1 VTTDEIMN
9 LRAEVGFVTPL
20 RPLEPGDRWPLLDS
34 RGVYE
39 FGLHPDD
46 AFVAL
51 VHGIMVRGKL
61 LRCEAVDVLPL
72 QNAIQVRAKD
82 PDRDLGFVP
91 AAPSP

>member
-1 VTTDEIMN
+1 ME
-9 LRAEVGFVTPL
+9 LRGEAGFVTPL
-20 RPLEPGDRWPLLDS
+20 RPLERGDRWTMFNS

-46 AFVAL
+46 AFEAL
-51 VHGIMVRGKL
+51 VRGIEVNGKL

-82 PDRDLGFVP
+82 PDRDLGFVT
-91 AAPSP
+91 ADAV